1 VNIKM
6 RDAPNEDEL
15 DPIVDGSRRG
25 PVGGRMRSF
34 RDSDDGAGLD
44 AIDDEESVR
53 LAPASSRRS
62 DAGRMVRGGNYDD
75 GL

>member
-1 VNIKM
+1 MNIKM

-25 PVGGRMRSF
+25 PAGGRMRSF